1 MKPGDRR
8 KDKVQHHTSLY
19 RSVSS
24 PGIVSSYEKDTEK
37 REEVVVGGYGLPP
50 IHSPSPDGI
59 SSSSPAM
66 AINHPGYQQQER
78 GLMGVT
84 TTTTM
89 AGGGS
94 KGRKRPGRK
103 TRQAVDGYGSSP
115 DAHGTSPPYRNDNMK
130 GGYKIQAEQVDK
142 EAPVRGT
149 NNYASLL
156 SSPSPSS
163 IPNPTFTTK
172 YAYDFHTGLP
182 AMSRASVSQQSL
194 FTIENN
200 HHVQLNL
207 PPPSP
212 SFLSNSDIHSVKM
225 NSTTVSSM
233 SPRFDGSRRESLNL
247 LGVSNSPNDFSGNG
261 YVDLEEPTSP
271 VANLMPGFLS
281 ELALNSLETNSRAS
295 TPKDVIV
302 DMSLSPR
309 IDLEN
314 GRLPNPSLSVGP
326 PRSLSEED
334 PVVKSS
340 ARQLPAIGVLKA
352 NVKSASKTSK
362 GIPNITLLRRN
373 GSSFG
378 SPRKSGIDGIQPG
391 SAPMRSTSPAKL
403 YPEHWSPEEVNKA
416 MEEGQQVFYATLRV
430 NSHNR
435 SEAYV
440 TIDGIPLD
448 ILIEG
453 SSAQNRAIEGDVVA
467 VLLDQPS
474 AWPRLKGGNI
484 KQMSNESR
492 SLGEAALKHTETEKG
507 IVHPSSGLGDDM
519 LNCDSLQDQHAMGFS
534 SMVHTESTRR
544 DLGHNGFL
552 PQLQQRSKDIRS
564 WNHIQK
570 DSGGK
575 GSSYWQESSTIKSS
589 GYGSGQLDPRVEAA
603 RKSVVRI
610 LRRPSNESTPGAGQS
625 QQNGFESRTDIG
637 EGWTGGGSGI
647 VLASTD
653 MENKDAARSSGPDI
667 SGKVAKGLP
676 NLESLVGS
684 LPGKR
689 PSGKVVAILEKSFR
703 RETVVGFLEF
713 PQHAANKCG
722 VGRGQASNLEDSPKK
737 RKNLGLTMLVP
748 VDNRWPKMI
757 VFPASLPNNL
767 RQRLKDNDPTV
778 CNELL
783 AARVDGW
790 RTDSYFPV
798 AVIKQTLGQGG
809 ELDAQQK
816 AILHEHA
823 ISSGN
828 FSTAALACLPKVPW
842 KIPVSEMKRRK
853 NLLHLR
859 IFSVDHSTA
868 QGCSHALSI
877 ESFPDGAV
885 RVGIH
890 VTDVSYF
897 VQPQTALDQEV
908 QTRSTS
914 VSFIQHMLPMLPRLL
929 CEDLCSLNPAVD
941 RLAFSVMWDM
951 NSVGDITN
959 EWIGRTVVRSCA
971 KLTYGHVQSM
981 MMEEACHDSEGIEP
995 CEDIL
1000 GFETGLPEVY
1010 GGHKWTDLVKDI
1022 RSLHRIAQNRRASR
1036 FQGGAL
1042 KLDHTKL
1049 VFTLEEDGTPYEST
1063 MYNTRDSNLVVKEFL
1078 LLANMTV
1085 ARAISNAFPD
1095 SALLRRHPE
1104 PSLRKLKEFEDFCSK
1119 IGFDLDSTSAGT
1131 LHTSLMKMQESVK
1144 HDPVLYSILMQYA
1157 SKPMQSAKYF
1167 CSGEFKDKEDW
1178 AHYAHAIPLYTHFTS
1193 PLHRYPDIIVHR
1205 TLAAALEAEEAS
1217 SSREAFMPSVKANQA
1232 VGVPSAEE
1240 SMSGVFTNTLS
1251 ERGANSVPV
1260 SKQALA
1266 FAAMKHKLPGSSEL
1280 TTLAARCN
1288 ERRMASRSVKE
1299 ASIKL
1304 NIWTLLKK
1312 NKQGLLSD
1320 ARVLALGPKFMSLY
1334 ICKFAMERRIYYED
1348 IEGVTAEWFEATGTL
1363 VLDISS
1369 SKNIPQ
1375 RRANQS
1381 RNGRPQ
1387 RTVADIATLVN
1398 PTDSSSSSPEQESY
1412 EDIIREV
1419 EERLA
1424 GRVFTDGA
1432 AEIPGCTDHLA
1443 SDAVVEP
1450 TVFPLTLRQF
1460 SSVPVSL
1467 HAIGGDNR
1475 ALDFAA
1481 RLYVSSYTSSG

>member
-1 MKPGDRR
+1 M
-8 KDKVQHHTSLY
+8 Q
-19 RSVSS
+19 
-24 PGIVSSYEKDTEK
+24 
-37 REEVVVGGYGLPP
+37 
-50 IHSPSPDGI
+50 
-59 SSSSPAM
+59 
-66 AINHPGYQQQER
+66 
-78 GLMGVT
+78 
-84 TTTTM
+84 
-89 AGGGS
+89 
-94 KGRKRPGRK
+94 
-103 TRQAVDGYGSSP
+103 
-115 DAHGTSPPYRNDNMK
+115 
-130 GGYKIQAEQVDK
+130 
-142 EAPVRGT
+142 
-149 NNYASLL
+149 
-156 SSPSPSS
+156 
-163 IPNPTFTTK
+163 
-172 YAYDFHTGLP
+172 
-182 AMSRASVSQQSL
+182 
-194 FTIENN
+194 
-200 HHVQLNL
+200 
-207 PPPSP
+207 
-212 SFLSNSDIHSVKM
+212 
-225 NSTTVSSM
+225 
-233 SPRFDGSRRESLNL
+233 
-247 LGVSNSPNDFSGNG
+247 
-261 YVDLEEPTSP
+261 
-271 VANLMPGFLS
+271 
-281 ELALNSLETNSRAS
+281 
-295 TPKDVIV
+295 
-302 DMSLSPR
+302 
-309 IDLEN
+309 
-314 GRLPNPSLSVGP
+314 
-326 PRSLSEED
+326 
-334 PVVKSS
+334 
-340 ARQLPAIGVLKA
+340 
-352 NVKSASKTSK
+352 
-362 GIPNITLLRRN
+362 
-373 GSSFG
+373 
-378 SPRKSGIDGIQPG
+378 
-391 SAPMRSTSPAKL
+391 
-403 YPEHWSPEEVNKA
+403 
-416 MEEGQQVFYATLRV
+416 
-430 NSHNR
+430 
-435 SEAYV
+435 
-440 TIDGIPLD
+440 
-448 ILIEG
+448 
-453 SSAQNRAIEGDVVA
+453 IEGDVVA

-507 IVHPSSGLGDDM
+507 IVHSSSGIGDDM

-544 DLGHNGFL
+544 DLGQNGFL
-552 PQLQQRSKDIRS
+552 PQPQQRSKDIRS
-564 WNHIQK
+564 WNNIQK

-589 GYGSGQLDPRVEAA
+589 GYNSGQLDPRVEAA

-610 LRRPSNESTPGAGQS
+610 LRRPANESTPGAGQS

-667 SGKVAKGLP
+667 SGKVAKGLA
-676 NLESLVGS
+676 NLESLVAS

-689 PSGKVVAILEKSFR
+689 PSGKVVAIVEKSFR

-713 PQHAANKCG
+713 PQHAGNKCG

-778 CNELL
+778 SSELL

-828 FSTAALACLPKVPW
+828 FSTGALACLPKVPW

-868 QGCSHALSI
+868 QGCAHALSI

-981 MMEEACHDSEGIEP
+981 MEEACHDSEGIEP

-1010 GGHKWTDLVKDI
+1010 GGHKWTDLVKDV

-1085 ARAISNAFPD
+1085 ARVISNAFPD

-1217 SSREAFMPSVKANQA
+1217 SSREAFMPSVKGNQA

-1240 SMSGVFTNTLS
+1240 SKSLVFTNTLS
-1251 ERGANSVPV
+1251 ERGANSMPV

-1280 TTLAARCN
+1280 MTLTARCN
-1288 ERRMASRSVKE
+1288 ERRMTSRSVKE

-1312 NKQGLLSD
+1312 NKQVCWLCLKSFCSSGIGISYLSFLLVLSVLMLVPCFVLQGLLSD

-1334 ICKFAMERRIYYED
+1334 ICKFAVRHGPILFS
-1348 IEGVTAEWFEATGTL
+1348 TFL
-1363 VLDISS
+1363 
-1369 SKNIPQ
+1369 
-1375 RRANQS
+1375 
-1381 RNGRPQ
+1381 
-1387 RTVADIATLVN
+1387 IA
-1398 PTDSSSSSPEQESY
+1398 
-1412 EDIIREV
+1412 
-1419 EERLA
+1419 
-1424 GRVFTDGA
+1424 
-1432 AEIPGCTDHLA
+1432 C
-1443 SDAVVEP
+1443 
-1450 TVFPLTLRQF
+1450 
-1460 SSVPVSL
+1460 
-1467 HAIGGDNR
+1467 
-1475 ALDFAA
+1475 
-1481 RLYVSSYTSSG
+1481 

>member
-1 MKPGDRR
+1 M
-8 KDKVQHHTSLY
+8 Q
-19 RSVSS
+19 
-24 PGIVSSYEKDTEK
+24 
-37 REEVVVGGYGLPP
+37 
-50 IHSPSPDGI
+50 
-59 SSSSPAM
+59 
-66 AINHPGYQQQER
+66 
-78 GLMGVT
+78 
-84 TTTTM
+84 
-89 AGGGS
+89 
-94 KGRKRPGRK
+94 
-103 TRQAVDGYGSSP
+103 
-115 DAHGTSPPYRNDNMK
+115 
-130 GGYKIQAEQVDK
+130 
-142 EAPVRGT
+142 
-149 NNYASLL
+149 
-156 SSPSPSS
+156 
-163 IPNPTFTTK
+163 
-172 YAYDFHTGLP
+172 
-182 AMSRASVSQQSL
+182 
-194 FTIENN
+194 
-200 HHVQLNL
+200 
-207 PPPSP
+207 
-212 SFLSNSDIHSVKM
+212 
-225 NSTTVSSM
+225 
-233 SPRFDGSRRESLNL
+233 
-247 LGVSNSPNDFSGNG
+247 
-261 YVDLEEPTSP
+261 
-271 VANLMPGFLS
+271 
-281 ELALNSLETNSRAS
+281 
-295 TPKDVIV
+295 
-302 DMSLSPR
+302 
-309 IDLEN
+309 
-314 GRLPNPSLSVGP
+314 
-326 PRSLSEED
+326 
-334 PVVKSS
+334 
-340 ARQLPAIGVLKA
+340 
-352 NVKSASKTSK
+352 
-362 GIPNITLLRRN
+362 
-373 GSSFG
+373 
-378 SPRKSGIDGIQPG
+378 
-391 SAPMRSTSPAKL
+391 
-403 YPEHWSPEEVNKA
+403 
-416 MEEGQQVFYATLRV
+416 
-430 NSHNR
+430 
-435 SEAYV
+435 
-440 TIDGIPLD
+440 
-448 ILIEG
+448 
-453 SSAQNRAIEGDVVA
+453 IEGDVVA

-507 IVHPSSGLGDDM
+507 IVHSSSGIGDDM

-552 PQLQQRSKDIRS
+552 PQPQQRSKDIRS
-564 WNHIQK
+564 WNNIQK

-589 GYGSGQLDPRVEAA
+589 GYSSGQLDPRVEAA

-610 LRRPSNESTPGAGQS
+610 LRRPANESTPGAGQS

-637 EGWTGGGSGI
+637 EGWTGGGSI

-667 SGKVAKGLP
+667 SGKVAKGLA
-676 NLESLVGS
+676 NLESLVAS

-689 PSGKVVAILEKSFR
+689 PSGKVVAIVEKSFR

-713 PQHAANKCG
+713 PQHAGNKCG

-778 CNELL
+778 SSELL

-828 FSTAALACLPKVPW
+828 FSTGALACLPKVPW

-868 QGCSHALSI
+868 QGCAHALSI

-981 MMEEACHDSEGIEP
+981 MEEACHDSEGIEP

-1010 GGHKWTDLVKDI
+1010 GGHKWTDLVKDV

-1085 ARAISNAFPD
+1085 ARVISNAFPD

-1131 LHTSLMKMQESVK
+1131 VHTSLMKMQESVK

-1217 SSREAFMPSVKANQA
+1217 SSREAFMPSVKGNQA

-1240 SMSGVFTNTLS
+1240 SKSLVFTNTLS
-1251 ERGANSVPV
+1251 ERGANSMPV

-1280 TTLAARCN
+1280 MTLTARCN

-1312 NKQGLLSD
+1312 NKQVCWLCLKSFCSSEIGISYLSFLLVLSVLMLVPCFVLQGLLSD

-1334 ICKFAMERRIYYED
+1334 ICKFAVRHGPILFS
-1348 IEGVTAEWFEATGTL
+1348 TFL
-1363 VLDISS
+1363 
-1369 SKNIPQ
+1369 
-1375 RRANQS
+1375 
-1381 RNGRPQ
+1381 
-1387 RTVADIATLVN
+1387 IA
-1398 PTDSSSSSPEQESY
+1398 
-1412 EDIIREV
+1412 
-1419 EERLA
+1419 
-1424 GRVFTDGA
+1424 
-1432 AEIPGCTDHLA
+1432 C
-1443 SDAVVEP
+1443 
-1450 TVFPLTLRQF
+1450 
-1460 SSVPVSL
+1460 
-1467 HAIGGDNR
+1467 
-1475 ALDFAA
+1475 
-1481 RLYVSSYTSSG
+1481 